1 MIIAIVSFRL
11 PQPMTLAQA
20 EKAFEQTA
28 PRYLGMPGLRRKHY
42 FVTESGD
49 RAGGIYLWKSKAD
62 AEACY
67 NGDWRAAVS
76 AKYGGAPEVVYVENP
91 VIVDNLTGRIEKT

>member
-28 PRYLGMPGLRRKHY
+28 PKYLGMPGLLRKHY
-42 FVTESGD
+42 FVTESGE
-49 RAGGIYLWKSKAD
+49 RAGGIYLWKSKTD
-62 AEACY
+62 AAACY
-67 NGDWRAAVS
+67 NAGWRATVS
-76 AKYGGAPEVVYVENP
+76 AKYGSAPEVVYVENP
-91 VIVDNLTGRIEKT
+91 VIVDNLTGRIEKV